1 MISMQDSFDP
11 YGRPPTFMHSHHSD
25 SPDASPQPYP
35 RIRQDSAP
43 LLMLPAPLAVSGQ
56 QSSSVSSSLADAASA
71 FLAPQP
77 DAQPNYRLQ
86 RAPDDPSLYEYRD
99 SETSRSERDPI
110 LSPMSSEGMISP
122 NNRSMNV
129 LGNDVVVRTAG
140 GASYPGETPNPYR
153 HSQHHVAAYE
163 QMPNF
168 GGYSAEVGDIN
179 DQPPLP
185 AMPRSRGVSLVDPGV
200 VINPDGPVRRTRQS
214 KRSSVVVTTS
224 PGSSVATSRYKH
236 QSLPPP
242 TSPTAA
248 SSHSAQSQ
256 QQQYLPP
263 GAAPPKPQSR
273 GYPQ

>member
-1 MISMQDSFDP
+1 
-11 YGRPPTFMHSHHSD
+11 MHSHHSD

-56 QSSSVSSSLADAASA
+56 HSSSVSSSLADSASA

-86 RAPDDPSLYEYRD
+86 HAPDDPSLYEYRD

-110 LSPMSSEGMISP
+110 LSSPIGSEPMMSP
-122 NNRSMNV
+122 NNRSMNA
-129 LGNDVVVRTAG
+129 LGNDVVMRTAG
-140 GASYPGETPNPYR
+140 GALYPGETPNPYR
-153 HSQHHVAAYE
+153 HSQHQVAAYE
-163 QMPNF
+163 HVPF

-179 DQPPLP
+179 DQPPVP

-200 VINPDGPVRRTRQS
+200 VANPDGPVRRTRQS
-214 KRSSVVVTTS
+214 KRSSVVVTTTS

-242 TSPTAA
+242 PTSPTVA
-248 SSHSAQSQ
+248 SSQSTQ
-256 QQQYLPP
+256 SPQQYLPP

>member
-1 MISMQDSFDP
+1 
-11 YGRPPTFMHSHHSD
+11 
-25 SPDASPQPYP
+25 
-35 RIRQDSAP
+35 
-43 LLMLPAPLAVSGQ
+43 
-56 QSSSVSSSLADAASA
+56 
-71 FLAPQP
+71 
-77 DAQPNYRLQ
+77 
-86 RAPDDPSLYEYRD
+86 
-99 SETSRSERDPI
+99 
-110 LSPMSSEGMISP
+110 MISP
-122 NNRSMNV
+122 NNRSMNA

-168 GGYSAEVGDIN
+168 AEVGDIN
-179 DQPPLP
+179 DQPPVP

-200 VINPDGPVRRTRQS
+200 VVNPDGPVRRTRQS

-242 TSPTAA
+242 PISPTVA
-248 SSHSAQSQ
+248 SSHSTQSQ
-256 QQQYLPP
+256 SQQQYLPP
-263 GAAPPKPQSR
+263 GAAPPKPPR